1 MYFLYRL
8 IDTLFYLVDLAL
20 LLRVLFSWINP
31 DPYNPFVRLIH
42 QITEPILAPLRRA
55 IPPIGGL
62 DITPMVALLILDFV
76 RRILL
81 TLLF

>member
-20 LLRVLFSWINP
+20 LLRVLFSWIHP

-62 DITPMVALLILDFV
+62 DITPMVALLILDFA